1 MRATVIAGLLLGSL
15 AAAAAQ
21 PAASVESPAV
31 TVRAA
36 DSDHDGWVEWTV
48 AGREGSYPSLGE
60 AILAASKDHDLG
72 RLVAEAERYP
82 ASQAVLTE
90 IARRLWQ
97 DGRREES
104 LEYYRRAQALENTE
118 LLQESAH
125 RLYQQG
131 RWGSALSQLSACGVL
146 GYYQGCLEK
155 DPITARLLE
164 RWSAAAD
171 GRSLALGDYRLTFED
186 LTPTSGA
193 PIRMG
198 AEQAFVDLG
207 TGTLQIPRLGLQLKI
222 TPERM
227 VTTLASEL
235 AGPQGL
241 AQHLGESVQGRPI
254 VGYRLGEGEETVLFF
269 GAFHGDEPES
279 TLVCNRLLEY
289 LRKNPQLLEGRTAVI
304 VPVVN
309 PDGLHAGTRLNAN
322 KVDLNRN
329 YPTSN
334 WNDSGQ
340 GGDYWGGPGAAS
352 EPETQVVMELLQQ
365 LNPARI
371 ISIHCPYKCVNY
383 DGPAEQLAAIISE
396 ENGYKVEP
404 SIGYPTPGSFGTYAG
419 IEAKIPTIT
428 LELPPTGEEDVWPD
442 NRQALVRALRGE

>member
-1 MRATVIAGLLLGSL
+1 MRAALIAGLLLGSL
-15 AAAAAQ
+15 AIAGAQ
-21 PAASVESPAV
+21 PAADSA
-31 TVRAA
+31 TAAVRAV
-36 DSDHDGWVEWTV
+36 DSSHDGWVEWTV
-48 AGREGSYPSLGE
+48 EGREGSYPSLGE
-60 AILAASKDHDLG
+60 AILAASRGHDLAW
-72 RLVAEAERYP
+72 LISEAERYP
-82 ASQAVLTE
+82 ASQAVLAE

-104 LEYYRRAQALENTE
+104 LEFYRRAQTVGNTE

-131 RWGSALSQLSACGVL
+131 RWGAALSQLSSCGVL
-146 GYYQGCLEK
+146 GYYQSCLEA
-155 DPITARLLE
+155 DPTTAGLLT
-164 RWSAAAD
+164 RWSASAD
-171 GRSLALGDYRLTFED
+171 GRSLAQGASRLNFED
-186 LTPTSGA
+186 LTAARGL
-193 PIRMG
+193 PIKMG
-198 AEQAFVDLG
+198 AQQALVDLG

-241 AQHLGESVQGRPI
+241 TQHLGESVQGRPI

-289 LRKNPQLLEGRTAVI
+289 LRKNPELLQGRTAVI

-340 GGDYWGGPGAAS
+340 GGDYWGGPAAAS

-383 DGPAEQLAAIISE
+383 DGPAEQLATIISE

>member
-1 MRATVIAGLLLGSL
+1 MRAALIAGLLLGSL
-15 AAAAAQ
+15 AGAAAQ
-21 PAASVESPAV
+21 PAAGSESAAV
-31 TVRAA
+31 IVKAA
-36 DSDHDGWVEWTV
+36 DSHHDGWVEWTV
-48 AGREGSYPSLGE
+48 EGQEGTYPSFGE
-60 AILAASKDHDLG
+60 AILAASKGRDLSW
-72 RLVAEAERYP
+72 LMSEARRYP
-82 ASQAVLTE
+82 ASQAVLAE

-97 DGRREES
+97 EGRREES
-104 LEYYRRAQALENTE
+104 LDYYRQAQTLENTE

-125 RLYQQG
+125 RFYQQG
-131 RWGSALSQLSACGVL
+131 RWGAALSRLSRCAAL
-146 GYYQGCLEK
+146 GYYQHCLEA
-155 DPITARLLE
+155 DPTTARLLA

-171 GRSLALGDYRLTFED
+171 GRSLALGDYRLTFEE
-186 LTPTSGA
+186 LAPTRGA
-193 PIRMG
+193 PVKMG
-198 AEQAFVDLG
+198 AQQAFVDLG

-222 TPERM
+222 DPERM

-235 AGPQGL
+235 AGPQGI

-289 LRKNPQLLEGRTAVI
+289 LRKNPELLEGRTAMI

-334 WNDSGQ
+334 WNDSGE
-340 GGDYWGGPGAAS
+340 GGDYWGGPAAAS
-352 EPETQVVMELLQQ
+352 EPETQVVMELLKQ
-365 LNPARI
+365 LKPARI
-371 ISIHCPYKCVNY
+371 ISLHCPYKCVNY
-383 DGPAEQLAAIISE
+383 DGPAEKLAAIISE